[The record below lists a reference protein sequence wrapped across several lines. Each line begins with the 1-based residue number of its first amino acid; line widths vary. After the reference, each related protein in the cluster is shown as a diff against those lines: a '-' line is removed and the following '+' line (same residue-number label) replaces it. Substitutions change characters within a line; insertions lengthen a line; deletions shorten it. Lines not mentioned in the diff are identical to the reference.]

1 VRTVTIALCVA
12 MLGAGVLHALEV
24 FFVTENLHASPAL
37 YGLVG
42 PAFGVGSVVGAVLAG
57 HFATRLGVARTFVL
71 SMLGVGLALIVL
83 ARQSSLIPALGV
95 YVLFGV
101 VNSGAN
107 VALMPLLLGATPRAL
122 TGRVNAI
129 FFAAISIV
137 SLASSALAGYLD
149 STLLHDVHLTVLGI
163 RFGPIDILL
172 TAAGFCVCLGGAY
185 AALKLDNSPAP

>member
-1 VRTVTIALCVA
+1 
-12 MLGAGVLHALEV
+12 
-24 FFVTENLHASPAL
+24 
-37 YGLVG
+37 
-42 PAFGVGSVVGAVLAG
+42 
-57 HFATRLGVARTFVL
+57 
-71 SMLGVGLALIVL
+71 MLGVGLALIVL